1 MADTYKSMTELIRKH
16 DKTSDY
22 MFEVGYRNS
31 DTLITAIHG
40 GGIEAGTTELALL
53 TSELSNSN
61 YFSFKGLKAYGNTE
75 LHVTSTNYDNPLLLT
90 LNQNADK
97 TIAIHGY
104 SGTEKNTFIGG
115 NDKQLV
121 TLITQYLKEK
131 GFYVEIAPTRIGGS
145 KESNIT
151 NKNKRGVGVQLE
163 LSTSLRKALFEGS
176 DFSKKNRESRSNWSE
191 AMYDYANAICKA
203 IQDVQ

>member
-1 MADTYKSMTELIRKH
+1 MADTYKSMTELIRVH

-61 YFSFKGLKAYGNTE
+61 YFSFKGLKASGNTQ

-104 SGTEKNTFIGG
+104 SDTKSNTFVGG

-121 TLITQYLKEK
+121 ILITQYLKEK
-131 GFYVEIAPTRIGGS
+131 GFYVEIAPTRIGAT
-145 KESNIT
+145 KEDNIT

-163 LSTSLRKALFEGS
+163 LSTSLRKALFEGC

-203 IQDVQ
+203 LQDVQ